1 MALYKEVIQKNG
13 IVTNYH
19 RILYLSITTNEQNY
33 DYVTDVNYVY
43 TLDNIIGKK
52 QLQRSFANKDE
63 EFIDVETVETL
74 FKNLLDIKQKLKV
87 KNDDIYFLKNLAEQ
101 LRNSNKY
108 CLNDNQLSTLLDILK
123 RNF

>member
-1 MALYKEVIQKNG
+1 MTDDCMKIRECAN
-13 IVTNYH
+13 N
-19 RILYLSITTNEQNY
+19 YLSNMSIIDSDATINKILFELSESDERNL
-33 DYVTDVNYVY
+33 DIKKK
-43 TLDNIIGKK
+43 TLAEI
-52 QLQRSFANKDE
+52 
-63 EFIDVETVETL
+63 
-74 FKNLLDIKQKLKV
+74 KNLLDIKQKLKV

>member
-1 MALYKEVIQKNG
+1 MTDDCMKIRECAN
-13 IVTNYH
+13 N
-19 RILYLSITTNEQNY
+19 YLSNMSIIDGDATVNKILFELSESDETNL
-33 DYVTDVNYVY
+33 DIKKK
-43 TLDNIIGKK
+43 TLAEI
-52 QLQRSFANKDE
+52 
-63 EFIDVETVETL
+63 
-74 FKNLLDIKQKLKV
+74 KNLLDIKQKLKV